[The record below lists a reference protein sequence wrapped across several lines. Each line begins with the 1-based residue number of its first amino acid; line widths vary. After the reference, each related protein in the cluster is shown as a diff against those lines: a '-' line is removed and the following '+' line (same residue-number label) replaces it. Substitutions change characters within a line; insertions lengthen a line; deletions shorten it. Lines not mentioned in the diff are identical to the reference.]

1 MKKLSILL
9 ASMFL
14 LVGCAESIA
23 LLGPVTGA
31 TNGKMVQ
38 SSLNSALSYGIKKR
52 TGKTP
57 MQHALAYA
65 EEKNPDKKKE
75 KCISFIEKTNSEA
88 CMIAKKQISLTK
100 STIIKKVSSTQT
112 KLKKTAQAVVDK
124 SIKIKSEANSL
135 DKSKKLSKEFF
146 IALKTKIRKYDER
159 WLNRIE
165 RSRTNRLYQ

>member
-9 ASMFL
+9 ASLFL

>member
-1 MKKLSILL
+1 MKKLFILL
-9 ASMFL
+9 ASLYL
-14 LVGCAESIA
+14 LAGCAESIA
-23 LLGPVTGA
+23 LLGPATGMA
-31 TNGKMVQ
+31 NGNVVN
-38 SSLNSALSYGIKKR
+38 SSLKSVVSYGVKKK

-57 MQHALAYA
+57 VQHALTYA
-65 EEKNPDKKKE
+65 KQVNPNKKKE